1 MPEIKITQ
9 SGSFDN
15 IERYMDRVK
24 HSDLKYIFHK
34 YGPMGVS
41 ALQSATPIDSSLTA
55 NSWYYEIVDRPG
67 VVSLQWC
74 NSNVVDGIPVVILLE
89 YGHGTLSG
97 SYVQGRDFIM
107 PAISPIIEKIQAE
120 IDREVS

>member
-97 SYVQGRDFIM
+97 NYVQGRDFIM

>member
-74 NSNVVDGIPVVILLE
+74 NSNVIDGIPVVILLE

-97 SYVQGRDFIM
+97 NYVQGRDFIM